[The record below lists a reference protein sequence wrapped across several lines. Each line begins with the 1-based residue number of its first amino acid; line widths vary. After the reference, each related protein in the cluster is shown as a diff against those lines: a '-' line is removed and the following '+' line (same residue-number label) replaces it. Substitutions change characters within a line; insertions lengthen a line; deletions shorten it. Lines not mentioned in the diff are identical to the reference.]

1 MFKTVFCAA
10 NFRKKRTKFTK
21 PGVGRWE
28 KGLARRDKGSY
39 ICYMQDA
46 DKQVVPLA
54 DYKKLETEVEALKQ
68 RIAWFERQMFGQ
80 KSERFIPTEDVL
92 GQLNLA
98 FDAEHAQ
105 AVDESV
111 RQVIEAHERK
121 VPQKKENEHQGR
133 LPIPAHIPRV
143 EEVIEP
149 KEDVSGMKRIGAD
162 VTEVLEY
169 DPGKVWVRRIVRPK
183 YARVEINEE
192 ADQSQIVQAPAKY
205 LPFGRSKAG
214 VSLIVHILI
223 SKYVEHLPL
232 HRLIARFA
240 RSGLNIPPATIGN
253 WVKTGAD
260 PLLLL
265 YEAYQKIIFESF
277 YLQMDETRL
286 KVLED
291 GKGKTHLGFIWA
303 VFDPIHRLPF
313 FFYQV
318 GRDHKGPK
326 KLLERFA
333 GVLQC
338 DGFSVYETLNK
349 RLDTLLLMN
358 CMAHIR
364 REFFDAQSND
374 AQRAQTALTFIK
386 LLYGVEEKARNMD
399 LSPEQRL
406 ELRLKESKSIFD
418 TFGDWLHTEYD
429 RVTPASAIGQA
440 IKYALNRWKNMQL
453 FFANGNIEIDNN
465 LVENIIRPV
474 AIGRKNYLFAGSHEA
489 AQRTAMIYTFF
500 AACKQQGI
508 DPEIWLTDVLNRI
521 HDHKVSRLH
530 ELMPQNW
537 KPAPEKK
544 PVSQEEKPADA
555 EEVKKVSTEE

>member
-1 MFKTVFCAA
+1 
-10 NFRKKRTKFTK
+10 
-21 PGVGRWE
+21 
-28 KGLARRDKGSY
+28 
-39 ICYMQDA
+39 MQDA
-46 DKQVVPLA
+46 DKQIVPLA
-54 DYKKLETEVEALKQ
+54 DYKKLETEVEGLKQ
-68 RIAWFERQMFGQ
+68 RIAWFERQLFGQ
-80 KSERFIPTEDVL
+80 KSERFVPTEEL
-92 GQLNLA
+92 PGQLMLA
-98 FDAEHAQ
+98 FDPEHTQ

-121 VPQKKENEHQGR
+121 VPEKKENAHQGR
-133 LPIPAHIPRV
+133 LPIPASIPRI

-149 KEDVSGMKRIGAD
+149 EEDTSGMKRIGAD

-183 YARVEINEE
+183 YARVETNEE
-192 ADQSQIVQAPAKY
+192 ADQSQIVQAPAKD

-223 SKYVEHLPL
+223 SKFVEHLPL

-240 RSGLNIPPATIGN
+240 RSGIKVPPATIGN
-253 WVKTGAD
+253 WVKTGVE
-260 PLLLL
+260 PLMIL
-265 YEAYQKIIFESF
+265 YEAYQKIIFGSW

-286 KVLED
+286 RVLEE
-291 GKGKTHLGFIWA
+291 GKSLPRTRSVGGKTHLGFIWA
-303 VFDPIHRLPF
+303 VFDPIHKLPF
-313 FFYQV
+313 FFYQT
-318 GRDHKGPK
+318 GRDHHGPK
-326 KLLERFA
+326 KILERFA

-349 RLDTLLLMN
+349 KLDTLALMN

-364 REFFDAQSND
+364 REFFNAQSND
-374 AQRAQTALTFIK
+374 AQRAQVALTFIK
-386 LLYGVEEKARNMD
+386 LLYEVEDKARKLG
-399 LSPEQRL
+399 LSPEERL
-406 ELRLKESKSIFD
+406 ELRLKESKHIFD
-418 TFGDWLHTEYD
+418 TFGEWLQTEYN
-429 RVTPASAIGQA
+429 RVTPASTIGQA

-500 AACKQQGI
+500 AACKHQGI

-521 HDHKVSRLH
+521 HDLKVSQLH

-537 KPAPEKK
+537 KPM
-544 PVSQEEKPADA
+544 QEEKPADA
-555 EEVKKVSTEE
+555 DGAKIVAPEV

>member
-1 MFKTVFCAA
+1 M
-10 NFRKKRTKFTK
+10 
-21 PGVGRWE
+21 GRWK
-28 KGLARRDKGSY
+28 KGLAGHGGGSY
-39 ICYMQDA
+39 ICRMQDA
-46 DKQVVPLA
+46 DKQTVPLA
-54 DYKKLETEVEALKQ
+54 DYQKVESENLALKQ
-68 RIAWFERQMFGQ
+68 RIAWFEQQLFGR
-80 KSERFIPTEDVL
+80 KSERFIPAEEIP
-92 GQLNLA
+92 GQLNLE
-98 FDAEHAQ
+98 FDPEHAQ

-121 VPQKKENEHQGR
+121 IPQKKENVHQGR
-133 LPIPAHIPRV
+133 LPIPASILRI

-149 KEDVSGMKRIGAD
+149 EEDITGMTRIGAD

-169 DPGKVWVRRIVRPK
+169 DPGKIWVRRIVRPK
-183 YARVEINEE
+183 YARVETNEE

-240 RSGLNIPPATIGN
+240 RSGLKIPPATIGN

-265 YEAYQKIIFESF
+265 YEAYQKIIFSSY

-286 KVLED
+286 RVLED

-303 VFDPIHRLPF
+303 VFDPIHKLPF

-349 RLDTLLLMN
+349 QLDTLALMN

-364 REFFDAQSND
+364 REFFNAQSND

-386 LLYGVEEKARNMD
+386 LLYEVEENARNLG
-399 LSPEQRL
+399 LSPEERL
-406 ELRLKESKSIFD
+406 ELRLKESKHTFD

-429 RVTPASAIGQA
+429 RVTPASTIGQA

-474 AIGRKNYLFAGSHEA
+474 AIGRKNYLFAGSHES

-500 AACKQQGI
+500 AACKHQGI

-537 KPAPEKK
+537 KPMPEEKSADADGAKLVAPE
-544 PVSQEEKPADA
+544 E
-555 EEVKKVSTEE
+555 

>member
-1 MFKTVFCAA
+1 
-10 NFRKKRTKFTK
+10 
-21 PGVGRWE
+21 
-28 KGLARRDKGSY
+28 
-39 ICYMQDA
+39 MQDA
-46 DKQVVPLA
+46 DKQMVPLA
-54 DYKKLETEVEALKQ
+54 DYQKVESELVALKQ
-68 RIAWFERQMFGQ
+68 RLAWLERQLFGR
-80 KSERFIPTEDVL
+80 KSERFVPAADMP

-98 FDAEHAQ
+98 FDPEHAQ
-105 AVDESV
+105 AVDQSV

-121 VPQKKENEHQGR
+121 VPQKKENAHQGR
-133 LPIPAHIPRV
+133 MPIPASIPRI

-149 KEDVSGMKRIGAD
+149 EEDTAGMKRIGAD

-169 DPGKVWVRRIVRPK
+169 DPGKIWVRRIVRPK
-183 YARVEINEE
+183 YARVQTTEE
-192 ADQSQIVQAPAKY
+192 AEQSQIVQAPAKD

-214 VSLIVHILI
+214 VSLMVHILI

-240 RSGLNIPPATIGN
+240 RSGLKIPPATIGN
-253 WVKTGAD
+253 WVKSGAH

-265 YEAYQKIIFESF
+265 YEAYQKIIFGSY

-286 KVLED
+286 KVLEE

-313 FFYQV
+313 FFYQT

-349 RLDTLLLMN
+349 KLDTLALMN

-374 AQRAQTALTFIK
+374 AQRAQTALTLIQ
-386 LLYGVEEKARNMD
+386 LLYQVEEKARLLD
-399 LSPEQRL
+399 LNAEQRL
-406 ELRLKESKSIFD
+406 ELRLKESKPIFD
-418 TFGDWLHTEYD
+418 QLGEWLQSEYN

-440 IKYALNRWKNMQL
+440 IKYALNRWKNMLL
-453 FFANGNIEIDNN
+453 FLANGNIEIDNN
-465 LVENIIRPV
+465 LVENIIRPI
-474 AIGRKNYLFAGSHEA
+474 AIGRKNYLFAGSHES

-508 DPEIWLTDVLNRI
+508 DPEVWLTDVLNRI
-521 HDHKVSRLH
+521 HDHKVSQLH

-537 KPAPEKK
+537 IPAPAKK
-544 PVSQEEKPADA
+544 LAHANEAKIMTSDE
-555 EEVKKVSTEE
+555 